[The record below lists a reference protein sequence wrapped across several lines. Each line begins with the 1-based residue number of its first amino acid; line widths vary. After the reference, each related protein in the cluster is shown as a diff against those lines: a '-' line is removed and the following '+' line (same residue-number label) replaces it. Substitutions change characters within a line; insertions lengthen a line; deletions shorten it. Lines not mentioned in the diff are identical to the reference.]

1 MSFEN
6 WNKFVTEV
14 LSEKQNKASGEQ
26 NGASEKEKPTKEHKD
41 NKKALA
47 EVKGQQ
53 VPFHSHNGICVMVS
67 VLLIA
72 LQVHIIT
79 MWCTQQD
86 NMQL

>member
-26 NGASEKEKPTKEHKD
+26 NGASEKPTKEHKD

-47 EVKGQQ
+47 EVKG
-53 VPFHSHNGICVMVS
+53 
-67 VLLIA
+67 
-72 LQVHIIT
+72 
-79 MWCTQQD
+79 
-86 NMQL
+86 